1 MFQEKLGQYIIGK
14 KRLLSASIKE
24 LVCILTLIGKEH
36 PQISIGLVKF
46 IRSSLRFCKP
56 KICNFTVVFQS
67 ACRLGELCINSK
79 LTQMEK
85 VYFDIVY
92 RFNFSNFMQEAS
104 KHSLLAIRL
113 SNWFWSFWY
122 LSPWKQSID
131 SSPKRGCLL
140 SVTNQFWIVGS
151 NCSLEILCVITVI
164 IDPFCLCYQDGTHLR
179 ETRSELKPVRN
190 FKLLWKF
197 VLFAWTFS

>member
-1 MFQEKLGQYIIGK
+1 MYQEKLGQYIIGK
-14 KRLLSASIKE
+14 KILLSASIKE

-92 RFNFSNFMQEAS
+92 RINFSNFMLWSRS
-104 KHSLLAIRL
+104 KQAFTFSHTTVQLILIILIFEPLKTKHRLLTKERL
-113 SNWFWSFWY
+113 F
-122 LSPWKQSID
+122 I
-131 SSPKRGCLL
+131 KRDQPVL
-140 SVTNQFWIVGS
+140 
-151 NCSLEILCVITVI
+151 NC
-164 IDPFCLCYQDGTHLR
+164 R
-179 ETRSELKPVRN
+179 
-190 FKLLWKF
+190 FKLLPWNSVCNHGYYWSF
-197 VLFAWTFS
+197 LLVLSRWNTFTWDPQWTQTG